1 MRPGKGVLCMAGAG
15 EREMKLG
22 AMGVGAREVVGDTV

>member
-1 MRPGKGVLCMAGAG
+1 MAGAG